1 MNKRNIESIK
11 ELRKICQDSREDM
24 TYKICWTARTFV
36 RSTSIYF
43 TKLFLKLGISAN
55 QITLIYLLIGIGT
68 GILLIHA
75 DVRYWFIGSILIYL
89 SAVFDCVDGEVARY
103 NKSSSS
109 FGQFLDDISYYST
122 WAYILACMSFG
133 IYNMLQW
140 IPIYIFGFL
149 AVISFLSIY
158 FVPTL
163 LVKPIKLQ
171 DGYYLAFKKT
181 VTDESVSTQKLR
193 LIFFA
198 GHFLFGM
205 TSLYIPL
212 LIACM
217 VDYFIPSITIG
228 AFAVN
233 ARGLYFIAYALAA
246 FAEALIVVYST
257 FKQGIQDTKK
267 REEDGSR

>member
-11 ELRKICQDSREDM
+11 ELRKICQDSREDA

-55 QITLIYLLIGIGT
+55 QITLLNLLLGIGIGV
-68 GILLIHA
+68 LLIHG
-75 DVRYWFIGSILIYL
+75 DIKYWIVGSVLIYFF
-89 SAVFDCVDGEVARY
+89 AVFDCVDGEIARY
-103 NKSSSS
+103 NKLASPI
-109 FGQFLDDISYYST
+109 GQFLDDIAYFPI

-163 LVKPIKLQ
+163 LVKPITLQ

-181 VTDESVSTQKLR
+181 VPDEAASTQKLR
-193 LIFFA
+193 PFFFA

-205 TSLYIPL
+205 NSLHIPL

-217 VDYFIPSITIG
+217 VDYFIPTITIG
-228 AFAVN
+228 TFAVN
-233 ARGLYFIAYALAA
+233 ARCLYFIAYALAA
-246 FAEALIVVYST
+246 FAEALIVAYAT
-257 FKQGIQDTKK
+257 FKHGMQDTKK
-267 REEDGSR
+267 REENGSR